1 MSEAFFIM
9 SYLMLVFIK
18 MSCLPQIRG
27 YMSLVR
33 LGVGLVGLVEL
44 CPCLRVA
51 PVPGIRRSVV
61 IECVKDG
68 DK

>member
-1 MSEAFFIM
+1 MSEAYFIM
-9 SYLMLVFIK
+9 TYLMLIFIK

-33 LGVGLVGLVEL
+33 LGVGLVEF
-44 CPCLRVA
+44 CPCLRRHA
-51 PVPGIRRSVV
+51 PIPDIRRSVV
-61 IECVKDG
+61 IECVKDC